1 MFTESDTTGEKD
13 FEEFFTDSEIL
24 DMECFKNLGIIKND
38 AIFEQA
44 LLSEFEEKITQMKAD
59 KTWTKDEIVSLFF
72 KMLPD
77 FGHKETGKYLDGK
90 M

>member
-13 FEEFFTDSEIL
+13 FEEFFTDSETI
-24 DMECFKNLGIIKND
+24 DMERFENLGIIKND
-38 AIFEQA
+38 AIFKQA
-44 LLSEFEEKITQMKAD
+44 LLTEFEDKITQMKED
-59 KTWTKDEIVSLFF
+59 KTWEKDEIVSLFF